1 MAPTHLLPK
10 MLLQWPHPALLLRAL
25 GGGGEWLFRIK
36 STASCSCRFLDK
48 ETSDLRRTR
57 TGKGRWEKPSFT
69 RSL

>member
-25 GGGGEWLFRIK
+25 RGGEWLFRIK
-36 STASCSCRFLDK
+36 STALCSCHFLDK

-57 TGKGRWEKPSFT
+57 TGKGRWKKPSFT
-69 RSL
+69 LSL